1 VRFFE
6 KFSDLCYREGMGLFS
21 VSVDLADR
29 DTVVLSTAGEGLSAV
44 EALAAAGAKVRW
56 IDPEIPASFTS
67 SARLEICRRSFCSGD
82 LAGCLLAICGPLAE
96 SLRAQVCAEAA
107 AGRVLLHCVGQ
118 RDSSSFHLPANLSV
132 GPVTVSVDP
141 GNASEA
147 LADRIRDE
155 IAATL
160 GPEFASAADYMATL
174 QERFAKGTQRT
185 QAFTHLLQSGLLEAL
200 RRGDPGRV
208 ERMTESVCRDL
219 PRSADLEKGE
229 V

>member
-1 VRFFE
+1 
-6 KFSDLCYREGMGLFS
+6 MGLFS
-21 VSVDLADR
+21 MSVDLADR
-29 DTVVLSTAGEGLSAV
+29 NTVVLSTGGEGQAAV
-44 EALAAAGAKVRW
+44 GALAEAGAHVRW
-56 IDPEIPASFTS
+56 IDPEIPQNFAPS
-67 SARLEICRRSFCSGD
+67 SSLEICRRSYQPGD
-82 LAGCLLAICGPLAE
+82 LKGCFVAVCGRLPGTAVAE
-96 SLRAQVCAEAA
+96 VRAEALA
-107 AGRVLLHCVGQ
+107 DRVLLHLVGH
-118 RDSSSFHLPANLSV
+118 RGGSSFNLPSNLSV

-160 GPEFASAADYMATL
+160 GPEFASAADYMVTL

-208 ERMTESVCRDL
+208 ERMTESICRDL
-219 PRSADLEKGE
+219 PRREVSEEGE
-229 V
+229 I

>member
-1 VRFFE
+1 MST
-6 KFSDLCYREGMGLFS
+6 FSLA
-21 VSVDLADR
+21 VDLQDR
-29 DTVVLSTAGEGLSAV
+29 ETVVLSTGGEGLPAV
-44 EALAAAGAKVRW
+44 ESLSAAGARVRW
-56 IDPEIPASFTS
+56 IGLEIPQEIQ
-67 SARLEICRRSFCSGD
+67 SAGNLEILRRAYQSGD
-82 LAGCLLAICGPLAE
+82 LEGCLLAICGDLPALICEAV
-96 SLRAQVCAEAA
+96 RAEAA
-107 AGRVLLHCVGQ
+107 AVGSLLHLVEQ
-118 RDSSSFHLPANLSV
+118 PDFSSFRRPAPLSV

-147 LADRIRDE
+147 LAERIRDE

-160 GPEFASAADYMATL
+160 GPEFASAADYMANL
-174 QERFAKGTQRT
+174 QERFARGTQRT

-219 PRSADLEKGE
+219 PVASRAKQGG